1 MARLQVRAHWR
12 DSART
17 ARFFIIDARS
27 ALPCLLFLMHIRWWT
42 LWFFLAVTVFFA
54 VLERLGF
61 TMTVFGR
68 IVRSVL
74 AGSRKLCRPW
84 WREDKLI

>member
-12 DSART
+12 DSARP
-17 ARFFIIDARS
+17 ARFFMIDARS

-42 LWFFLAVTVFFA
+42 LWFFLGVTVFFA
-54 VLERLGF
+54 ILERFGY

-68 IVRSVL
+68 IIRSVL
-74 AGSRKLCRPW
+74 AGPRKLCRPW
-84 WREDKLI
+84 WREDKLT